1 MGIGFTEY
9 ANQADKKLFF
19 VNYSN
24 QADIK
29 VYFVEYPNQAGW
41 VNNSKKQ
48 LFY

>member
-1 MGIGFTEY
+1 MRFTWNET
-9 ANQADKKLFF
+9 DKKIFF